1 VSRQPTDSGA
11 AFKAAPLRR
20 LLAYLALALVLV
32 TPGVALAVERHAAP
46 DEAIPVAVGD
56 IVKVTGA
63 PLGCVVRFQNG
74 LRALDCRKTGPI
86 AGTYGA
92 IVTSKQLLVVRYESR
107 KAGTIVFSAHHR
119 RLRVKTC
126 G

>member
-46 DEAIPVAVGD
+46 DEAIPVAVGNT
-56 IVKVTGA
+56 VKVTGA

>member
-1 VSRQPTDSGA
+1 MSTEPEDGGA
-11 AFKAAPLRR
+11 AHRAAPLRR
-20 LLAYLALALVLV
+20 LLTYAAVGVTLVA
-32 TPGVALAVERHAAP
+32 PGAALAVERHGTP

-56 IVKVTGA
+56 IVKVSAA
-63 PLGCVVRFQNG
+63 PLGCIVRFQNG
-74 LRALDCRKTGPI
+74 VRALDCRKTGPI

-92 IVTSKQLLVVRYESR
+92 ILTARQLLVVRYESR

-119 RLRVKTC
+119 NLRVKTC

>member
-1 VSRQPTDSGA
+1 VSPEPTDSGA
-11 AFKAAPLRR
+11 AHNAAPLRR
-20 LLAYLALALVLV
+20 LLAYAAVVLVLI
-32 TPGVALAVERHAAP
+32 TPGVAFAVERDGAP
-46 DEAIPVAVGD
+46 DEVIPVAVGD

-92 IVTSKQLLVVRYESR
+92 IVTSKQLLVVRYQNQ
-107 KAGTIVFSAHHR
+107 KAGRIVFSAHHR

>member
-1 VSRQPTDSGA
+1 VSPERTDGGA
-11 AFKAAPLRR
+11 AHRAAPLRR
-20 LLAYLALALVLV
+20 LLAFAAAGLLLVA
-32 TPGVALAVERHAAP
+32 PGAALAVERHGAP
-46 DEAIPVAVGD
+46 DEAIPVSVGD
-56 IVKVTGA
+56 IVKVSSA
-63 PLGCVVRFQNG
+63 PLGCIVRFQNG

-92 IVTSKQLLVVRYESR
+92 ILTGKQVMVVRYESR

-119 RLRVKTC
+119 NLRVKTC